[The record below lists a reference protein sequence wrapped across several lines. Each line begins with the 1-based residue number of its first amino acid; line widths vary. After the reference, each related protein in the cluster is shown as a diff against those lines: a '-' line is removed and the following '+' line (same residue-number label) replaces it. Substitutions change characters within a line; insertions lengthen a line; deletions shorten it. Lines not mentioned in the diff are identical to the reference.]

1 VHRRGF
7 LEGCAILD
15 KPSYLTSSYKRGGSG
30 RPGLSKWVGA
40 MERFLML
47 MTVVL
52 LLAMALVFA
61 QQHASVLHGAP

>member
-1 VHRRGF
+1 
-7 LEGCAILD
+7 
-15 KPSYLTSSYKRGGSG
+15 
-30 RPGLSKWVGA
+30 

-61 QQHASVLHGAP
+61 QQHASVLRGAP